1 MHRYEEIEA
10 YVMDMIRNGTLKEG
24 DQIPRETE
32 LAELFHTSRP
42 TVRQALS
49 KLTLNGT
56 ITRIKGK
63 GSFVQHTKL
72 EQEYTRFISSYRAEL
87 QKKGL
92 NPRTIVVSLE
102 EICASEPVAH
112 KLNLEEGA
120 PVIKL
125 CRLRFA
131 SDDTAKRPVVLTT
144 VYIPKA
150 MCPQLLEIDFRSASL
165 YDTLESFGLA
175 VTHVL
180 REIEI
185 RTAVPKI
192 SRRLMVKDF
201 SPLFFISSIGRI
213 ADGRV
218 IEYSESYYPSDTS
231 KFIVEITR

>member
-1 MHRYEEIEA
+1 MHRYEEIES
-10 YVMDMIRNGTLKEG
+10 YVTDLIRSGTLKEG

-32 LAELFHTSRP
+32 LAQLFNTSRP

-56 ITRIKGK
+56 IVRIKGK

-72 EQEYTRFISSYRAEL
+72 AQEYTRFISSYRAEL
-87 QKKGL
+87 LKKGL
-92 NPRTIVVSLE
+92 SPRTIVVSLE
-102 EICASEPVAH
+102 EIPAPESVAQ
-112 KLNLEEGA
+112 KLEINTDT

-131 SDDTAKRPVVLTT
+131 SDDPTKRPAVLTT
-144 VYIPKA
+144 VYLPKA
-150 MCPQLLEIDFRSASL
+150 MCPALLKTDFRTASL
-165 YDTLESFGLA
+165 YDTLDSFGLS

>member
-131 SDDTAKRPVVLTT
+131 SDDTAKRPAVLTT

-180 REIEI
+180 CEIEI